1 MLLKIKKFVKS
12 VPLMGW
18 VVVGVVLAAL
28 IIFKVSEAK
37 GHPGYPKETPVVAPT
52 AAPVK

>member
-1 MLLKIKKFVKS
+1 MLLKIKKFVKN

-18 VVVGVVLAAL
+18 VVVGVVITAF

-37 GHPGYPKETPVVAPT
+37 GHPGYPKEAPVVAP
-52 AAPVK
+52 AK

>member
-1 MLLKIKKFVKS
+1 MLLKIKKFVKN

-18 VVVGVVLAAL
+18 VVVGVLAAL

-37 GHPGYPKETPVVAPT
+37 GHPGYPKEAPVVAPT
-52 AAPVK
+52 K